1 MYERK
6 VILQLT
12 EDEWLT
18 LCDNAKSS
26 DRTPKL
32 QARYLLK
39 SALGLTQERN
49 DYIHYMEKEPR
60 QT

>member
-12 EDEWLT
+12 ENEWLT

-26 DRTPKL
+26 DRTPRL

-39 SALGLTQERN
+39 SALGLSQEKS
-49 DYIHYMEKEPR
+49 DCIQYIEKEPR